1 MQAKPARLCHTT
13 LNLTSVVHPSYMER
27 TAISN
32 YHFPPG
38 LPSHRGSCQLKDAA
52 LRQPCRPSTSYEQPK
67 RRTRDFLCS
76 ARLNKKEKEQSEFV
90 IDEQELRPWKLLIP
104 SIDEILEDRNWI
116 YKARIHPSFGTCC
129 IVLYENAEASDM
141 CCR

>member
-1 MQAKPARLCHTT
+1 
-13 LNLTSVVHPSYMER
+13 MER

-32 YHFPPG
+32 YHLPPG
-38 LPSHRGSCQLKDAA
+38 LPLHRGSCQLKHAA
-52 LRQPCRPSTSYEQPK
+52 LRQPCRPSTSSEQPTS
-67 RRTRDFLCS
+67 RTRGFLCS
-76 ARLNKKEKEQSEFV
+76 ARLSKKEKEQSEFV

-116 YKARIHPSFGTCC
+116 YKARIRPLIGTYC
-129 IVLYENAEASDM
+129 IVLSEKAEASDM